1 MKKMINIKF
10 ALLAVFAGLLLTASA
25 QAANY
30 TVNTNLDNGTG
41 GCDAAECTLR
51 EAIAAANATA
61 EGDVINFDPTVFN
74 TPQTITLNGTQL
86 TITNNSGALTIN
98 GTGAD
103 QLAISGNNVSTVLR
117 NDNITA
123 NVVINAVTITRGRGG
138 FGGGIANSVGG
149 NLTLNNSVIS
159 FNAAT
164 NTGGGFNTDGTL
176 TLNNSTVSNNS
187 ASVSGGGI
195 SNGGTVS
202 NGGGV
207 TLNNS
212 TVSNNTA
219 ANGGGIDNG
228 TFNNGSRVTLN
239 SSTLSNNSAS
249 TSGGGIRNNMTSSI
263 TTLNNSIIANSTSGG
278 DCSRVSG
285 TINASYSLIEQNLTC
300 VNGTN
305 SNNLTSDPN
314 LGPLQNNGGAT
325 FTHAL
330 LTGSIAIDAGNST
343 LTTDQRGSMRPVDDP
358 NSPNGAGNLAD
369 IGAFEVQAPTAAS
382 VSISGR
388 VLVAGGRGLSNA
400 LIYLTDQS
408 GETRIARTSAFGY
421 YHFDDLA
428 AGQTVIMSVVSKHYQ
443 FTPQVVNVTENLSEL
458 NFVNQPSN
466 FQIESVKPKVKQ

>member
-1 MKKMINIKF
+1 MITMKF
-10 ALLAVFAGLLLTASA
+10 ALLAVFAGLFLTASM
-25 QAANY
+25 QAATF

-61 EGDVINFDPTVFN
+61 AADVINFDPTFFS
-74 TPQTITLNGTQL
+74 TQRTITLNGTQL
-86 TITNNSGALTIN
+86 TIANNSGALTIN

-103 QLAISGNNVSTVLR
+103 QLAISGNNVSTVFR

-138 FGGGIANSVGG
+138 FGGGIANAVGG

-159 FNAAT
+159 FNVAT

-219 ANGGGIDNG
+219 TNGGGIDNG
-228 TFNNGSRVTLN
+228 TFNNGSRLTLN
-239 SSTLSNNSAS
+239 SSTLSNNSNS
-249 TSGGGIRNNMTSSI
+249 LRNNGTSSI
-263 TTLNNSIIANSTSGG
+263 TTLNNSIIANSTSGS
-278 DCSRVSG
+278 DCTRVSG

-305 SNNLTSDPN
+305 SNNLTGDPN
-314 LGPLQNNGGAT
+314 LGPLQNNGGST

-330 LTGSIAIDAGNST
+330 LAGSIAIDAGNST
-343 LTTDQRGSMRPVDDP
+343 LTTDQRGAFRPVDDP
-358 NSPNGAGNLAD
+358 NSANGTGNLAD

-382 VSISGR
+382 VSIGGR
-388 VLVAGGRGLSNA
+388 VMVAGGRGLTNA
-400 LIYLTDQS
+400 LIYLIDQS
-408 GETRIARTSAFGY
+408 GTTRIARTSAFGY
-421 YHFDDLA
+421 YRFDDLA
-428 AGQTVIMSVVSKHYQ
+428 AGQTVIMTVVSKRYQ
-443 FTPQVVNVTENLSEL
+443 FTPQVVNLTDNLSEL
-458 NFVNQPSN
+458 NFVSEPSN
-466 FQIESVKPKVKQ
+466 FQIKSGKPKVKQ

>member
-1 MKKMINIKF
+1 MKNTLRKMINIKF
-10 ALLAVFAGLLLTASA
+10 ALLAVFAGLFLTASA
-25 QAANY
+25 QAAIY
-30 TVNTNLDNGTG
+30 TVNSTADNGTG

-74 TPQTITLNGTQL
+74 TQRTITLSGTQL

-123 NVVINAVTITRGRGG
+123 DVVINAVTITRGRGG
-138 FGGGIANSVGG
+138 FGGGIANSSGG

-159 FNAAT
+159 FNTAT
-164 NTGGGFNTDGTL
+164 STGGGFNTDGTL
-176 TLNNSTVSNNS
+176 TLNNSTVRNNS
-187 ASVSGGGI
+187 AIVSGGGI
-195 SNGGTVS
+195 SNGGTVA

-219 ANGGGIDNG
+219 NNGGGIDNG

-239 SSTLSNNSAS
+239 SSTLSNNSNSLRNLGTS
-249 TSGGGIRNNMTSSI
+249 TI
-263 TTLNNSIIANSTSGG
+263 TTLNNSIIANSTSGS
-278 DCSRVSG
+278 DCLRTSG

-305 SNNLTSDPN
+305 SNNLTGDPN
-314 LGPLQNNGGAT
+314 LGPLQNNGGTT

-330 LTGSIAIDAGNST
+330 LPGSIAIDAGNST
-343 LTTDQRGSMRPVDDP
+343 LTTDQRGMMRPVNDP
-358 NSPNGAGNLAD
+358 NSPNGTGNLAD
-369 IGAFEVQAPTAAS
+369 IGAFEIQAPTAAS
-382 VSISGR
+382 VSIGGR
-388 VLVAGGRGLSNA
+388 VLRGKRGVSRA
-400 LIYLTDQS
+400 TVYLTDQN
-408 GETRIARTSAFGY
+408 GNTRTSRTNPFGY
-421 YHFDDLA
+421 YRIYDIEV
-428 AGQTVIMSVVSKHYQ
+428 GQTFIVNVSHKQYQ
-443 FTPQVVNVTENLSEL
+443 FTPQVVSVVEEISEL
-458 NFVNQPSN
+458 NFTADDSWLQ
-466 FQIESVKPKVKQ
+466 EVK